1 MVGYIDRYCAV
12 LCASRGGDGD
22 GRAKDLEAEAG
33 KLDSVETR
41 WEIDWAWRLDRN
53 P

>member
-1 MVGYIDRYCAV
+1 MIGIVLFFVLVVVMLMAV
-12 LCASRGGDGD
+12 QRI
-22 GRAKDLEAEAG
+22 LEAEAG

-41 WEIDWAWRLDRN
+41 WEIDWAWRLERN